1 MMNKR
6 ERTTRIW
13 VTRVVTVVS
22 MMVALFVL
30 IFSLFSN
37 NTNTVY
43 GLSTEVSTESELLSA
58 LESSEYDEIIV
69 TRAITL
75 SNGTTLDGDKDD
87 DGNRKVI
94 RARVTGTTDQGV
106 VNDDSSQYIF

>member
-1 MMNKR
+1 MNKR

-13 VTRVVTVVS
+13 VTRVVAVVS